1 MVDKLT
7 HLKQLEAESIHIIR
21 EVAAEFDNP
30 VMLYSIGKDS
40 AVMLHLA
47 RKAFFPGKLPFP
59 VMHVDTR
66 WKFQEMYTFRDKM
79 VEELGLDLIT
89 HVNPDGVAQGINP
102 FTHGSAKHT
111 DIMKTE
117 GLKQALDKH
126 GFDAAF
132 GGARRDEEKSRAK
145 ERVYSFRDSKH
156 RWDPKNQRPELWNVY
171 NGNVNKGESIRV
183 FPLSN
188 WTELDIWQYI
198 YLEGIPIV
206 PLYFA
211 AERDV
216 IEKNGTLI
224 MIDDDRILEH
234 LSDEDKARIVKKK
247 VRFRTL
253 GCYPLTG
260 AVESEAETLTDII
273 QEMLLTRTSERQGR
287 VIDHDGAG
295 SMEDK
300 NVRVISKGL
309 SPMSHQSDLISEDI
323 LAYLGQH
330 ERKEMLRFLT
340 CGNVD
345 DGKSTLIGRLLHD
358 SKMIY
363 EDHLEAITRDSKKS
377 GTTGDDI
384 DLALL
389 VDGLQA
395 EREQGITIDVAY
407 RYFST
412 AKRKFIIADTPGHE
426 QYTRNMAT
434 GASTC
439 DLAIILIDARY
450 GVQTQT
456 RRHSFIASLLGIK
469 HIVVAVNK
477 MDING
482 FDQSVFE
489 QIKADYL
496 KFAEGIAF
504 KPSTMAFVPMS
515 ALKGDNV
522 VNKSERSPWYTGQS
536 LMEILETVEIA
547 NDRNYTDLRFP
558 VQYVNRPNLNFRGFA
573 GTLASGVVHKGD
585 EVVVL
590 PSGKS
595 SRVKSIVTFDGE
607 LEHAGP
613 GQAVTLTMED
623 EIDISRGD
631 LLVHADNV
639 PQVADA
645 FDAMLVWMA
654 EEPMLPGK
662 KYDIKRATSYVPGS
676 ITSIVHRVD
685 VNTLAEG
692 PASSL
697 QLNEIG
703 RVKVSLDAAIA
714 LDGYDSNRT
723 TGAFIVIDR
732 LTNGTVAAGMII
744 APPVNHGS
752 ATHHGKLAHV
762 ATEERAQRF
771 GQQPATVLFSGLS
784 GAGKSTLAY
793 AVERKLFDMGRAVF
807 VLDGQNLR
815 HDLNKGLPQ
824 DRTGR
829 TENWRRAAHV
839 ARQFNEAG
847 LLTLAAFVAPDA
859 EGREQAKALIGA
871 DRLLT
876 VYVQAS
882 PLVCAERD
890 PQGLYAAGGDNIP
903 GESFPYDVPLNAD
916 LVIDTQALSLEDSV
930 KQVLELLR
938 QRGAI

>member
-1 MVDKLT
+1 
-7 HLKQLEAESIHIIR
+7 
-21 EVAAEFDNP
+21 
-30 VMLYSIGKDS
+30 
-40 AVMLHLA
+40 
-47 RKAFFPGKLPFP
+47 
-59 VMHVDTR
+59 
-66 WKFQEMYTFRDKM
+66 
-79 VEELGLDLIT
+79 
-89 HVNPDGVAQGINP
+89 
-102 FTHGSAKHT
+102 
-111 DIMKTE
+111 
-117 GLKQALDKH
+117 
-126 GFDAAF
+126 
-132 GGARRDEEKSRAK
+132 
-145 ERVYSFRDSKH
+145 
-156 RWDPKNQRPELWNVY
+156 
-171 NGNVNKGESIRV
+171 
-183 FPLSN
+183 
-188 WTELDIWQYI
+188 
-198 YLEGIPIV
+198 
-206 PLYFA
+206 
-211 AERDV
+211 
-216 IEKNGTLI
+216 
-224 MIDDDRILEH
+224 
-234 LSDEDKARIVKKK
+234 
-247 VRFRTL
+247 
-253 GCYPLTG
+253 
-260 AVESEAETLTDII
+260 
-273 QEMLLTRTSERQGR
+273 
-287 VIDHDGAG
+287 
-295 SMEDK
+295 
-300 NVRVISKGL
+300 
-309 SPMSHQSDLISEDI
+309 MSHQSDLISEDI
-323 LAYLGQH
+323 LAYLAQH
-330 ERKEMLRFLT
+330 ERKELLRFLT

-377 GTTGDDI
+377 GTTGEEV

-439 DLAIILIDARY
+439 DLAIILVDARY

-456 RRHSFIASLLGIK
+456 RRHSYIASLLGIK

-477 MDING
+477 MDLKG
-482 FDQSVFE
+482 FDEGVFE
-489 QIKADYL
+489 SIKADYL
-496 KFAEGIAF
+496 KFADAINLQ
-504 KPSTMAFVPMS
+504 PSSLHFVPMS

-522 VNKSERSPWYTGQS
+522 VNRSERSPWYTGPA
-536 LMEILETVEIA
+536 LMEILETVEVA
-547 NDRNYTDLRFP
+547 ADRNFTDLRFP

-573 GTLASGVVHKGD
+573 GTLASGIVHKGD

-595 SRVKSIVTFDGE
+595 SRVKSIVTYEGE

-639 PQVADA
+639 PPVTDQ

-676 ITSIVHRVD
+676 IASIAHKVD
-685 VNTLAEG
+685 VNTLERGA
-692 PASSL
+692 ASAL

-703 RVKVSLDAAIA
+703 KVKVSLDWSIA

-732 LTNGTVAAGMII
+732 LTNGTVGAGMII
-744 APPVNHGS
+744 APPVLPHGG
-752 ATHHGKLAHV
+752 AGQHGTSSHV
-762 ATEERAQRF
+762 STEERARRF

-793 AVERKLFDMGRAVF
+793 AVERKLFDMGRAVY

-824 DRTGR
+824 DRAGR

-859 EGREQAKALIGA
+859 EGREQAKALIGSE
-871 DRLLT
+871 RLVT

-882 PLVCAERD
+882 PQVCRERD

-903 GESFPYDVPLNAD
+903 GEGFPYDVPLDAD
-916 LVIDTQALSLEDSV
+916 LVIDTQTASVEEGV
-930 KQVLELLR
+930 KQVLDVLR
-938 QRGAI
+938 ARGAI